1 MLIKSLIRRRREMKY
16 TKTLKRLLGDAI
28 RTDKKMI
35 LYILFACILGA
46 FAPLVLSLMPKLIVG
61 VVENPGT
68 DAIRRILL
76 ISLGFFVL
84 EFLVEGVSLYC
95 SNQVLVVANK
105 TRFELMNEQNKKMAT
120 ADFKYISDRSIFKM
134 YGMAFEATSGDWGGV
149 TGMLRE
155 FARTAPIILS
165 LILIGVVITALSPLT
180 GALLLLYAITYAY
193 AQRQANKEVSDN
205 DAEINKITDEIRY
218 YNKTAGDFKAGKEIR
233 LFNLKDMIL
242 NAYKNVIN
250 KRKSFSLS
258 GVRKTFRKSLLSVLI
273 LILAQGIF
281 AYTLILNFK
290 NGSVDTGSFLMYL
303 TLMLQFVLL
312 ADRAIEDYEFFV
324 VNQTIYVENLY
335 DLLETD
341 KLNSDHGTR
350 DRLSGA
356 VDIEFRNVSFA
367 YPNTDKKILDNLSFK
382 IAKNETIA
390 LVGNNGEGKSTII
403 NLLVRLYRPDEGE
416 ILLNGVNINEF
427 KEEELY
433 KMFACIFQQ
442 VNIYPYTLGNN
453 ISMHETYDLER
464 AKRAIEDVGLKERIE
479 EEKNAY
485 ERNMSHEVAKDALEL
500 SGGQEQ
506 KLAISRAVYKDS
518 PILILDEPT
527 ANLDALAEHEIYSKL
542 NDLREDRTSIYI
554 SHRLS
559 STKFCDRIILLKG
572 GKIFEEGT
580 HDDLMKKKGEYYEMF
595 TIQGKYYTK
604 EA

>member
-1 MLIKSLIRRRREMKY
+1 MKY

-28 RTDKKMI
+28 RTDRKMI
-35 LYILFACILGA
+35 LYILFACLLGA

-76 ISLGFFVL
+76 ISLGFFAL

-95 SNQVLVVANK
+95 SNQVIVVANK
-105 TRFELMNEQNKKMAT
+105 TRFELMNEQNKKMASV
-120 ADFKYISDRSIFKM
+120 DYKYISDRSIFKM

-155 FARTAPIILS
+155 FARIAPIILS
-165 LILIGVVITALSPLT
+165 LVLIGGVITALSPLT
-180 GALLLLYAITYAY
+180 GLLLLLYAITYAY
-193 AQRQANKEVSDN
+193 AQRKANKEVTDN
-205 DAEINKITDEIRY
+205 DAEINKIIDEIRY

-242 NAYKNVIN
+242 NAYKNVID
-250 KRKSFSLS
+250 KRKSFSLRA
-258 GVRKTFRKSLLSVLI
+258 VNKTFRKSLLSVII
-273 LILAQGIF
+273 LIIAQGIF
-281 AYTLILNFK
+281 AYTLILSFK

-303 TLMLQFVLL
+303 TLMLQFVLM

-341 KLNSDHGTR
+341 KLNITHGDR

-356 VDIEFRNVSFA
+356 VDIEFKNVTFA
-367 YPNTDKKILDNLSFK
+367 YPNTDKKVLDNLSFK

-572 GKIFEEGT
+572 GRIFEEGT
-580 HDDLMKKKGEYYEMF
+580 HDELMKKKGEYYEMF

>member
-1 MLIKSLIRRRREMKY
+1 MKY

-250 KRKSFSLS
+250 KRKSFSLR

-273 LILAQGIF
+273 LIFAQGIF
-281 AYTLILNFK
+281 AYTLIISFK

-367 YPNTDKKILDNLSFK
+367 YPNTDKKVLDNLSFK

-442 VNIYPYTLGNN
+442 VNIYPYTLGEN

-485 ERNMSHEVAKDALEL
+485 ERNMSHEIAKDALEL

-595 TIQGKYYTK
+595 TIQGKYYTE

>member
-1 MLIKSLIRRRREMKY
+1 MKY

-28 RTDKKMI
+28 RTDRKMI
-35 LYILFACILGA
+35 LYILFACLLGA

-76 ISLGFFVL
+76 ISLGFFAL

-95 SNQVLVVANK
+95 SNQVIVVANK
-105 TRFELMNEQNKKMAT
+105 TRFELMNEQNKKMASV
-120 ADFKYISDRSIFKM
+120 DYKYISDRSIFKM

-149 TGMLRE
+149 VGMLRE

-165 LILIGVVITALSPLT
+165 LILIGGVITALSPLT
-180 GALLLLYAITYAY
+180 GLLLLLYAITYAY
-193 AQRQANKEVSDN
+193 AQRQANKEVRDN
-205 DAEINKITDEIRY
+205 DVEINKITDEIRY

-250 KRKSFSLS
+250 KRKSFSLR

-273 LILAQGIF
+273 LIIAQGIF
-281 AYTLILNFK
+281 AYTLILSFK

-341 KLNSDHGTR
+341 KLSSDHGTR

-356 VDIEFRNVSFA
+356 VDIEFRNVTFA
-367 YPNTDKKILDNLSFK
+367 YPNTDKKVLDNLSFK

-453 ISMHETYDLER
+453 ISMHETYELER

-580 HDDLMKKKGEYYEMF
+580 HDELMKKKGEYYEMF

>member
-1 MLIKSLIRRRREMKY
+1 MKY

-28 RTDKKMI
+28 RTDRKMI
-35 LYILFACILGA
+35 LYILFACLLGA

-95 SNQVLVVANK
+95 SNQVIVVANK
-105 TRFELMNEQNKKMAT
+105 TRFELMNEQNKKMASV
-120 ADFKYISDRSIFKM
+120 DYKYISDRSIFKM

-155 FARTAPIILS
+155 FARIAPIILS
-165 LILIGVVITALSPLT
+165 LIIIGGVITALSPLT

-193 AQRQANKEVSDN
+193 AQRQANKEVIDN
-205 DAEINKITDEIRY
+205 DAEINKISDEIRY
-218 YNKTAGDFKAGKEIR
+218 YNKTAGDFKSGKEIR
-233 LFNLKDMIL
+233 LFNLKGMIL
-242 NAYKNVIN
+242 NAYKNVID
-250 KRKSFSLS
+250 KRKSFSLRA
-258 GVRKTFRKSLLSVLI
+258 VNKTFRKSLLSVII
-273 LILAQGIF
+273 LIIAQGIF
-281 AYTLILNFK
+281 AYTLILSFK

-324 VNQTIYVENLY
+324 VNQTIYVENMY

-341 KLNSDHGTR
+341 KLSSDHGTR

-356 VDIEFRNVSFA
+356 VDIEFRNVTFA

-403 NLLVRLYRPDEGE
+403 NLLVRLFRPDEGE

-453 ISMHETYDLER
+453 ISMQETYDLER

>member
-1 MLIKSLIRRRREMKY
+1 MKY

-28 RTDKKMI
+28 RTDRKMI
-35 LYILFACILGA
+35 LYILFACLLGA

-95 SNQVLVVANK
+95 SNQVLTVANK
-105 TRFELMNEQNKKMAT
+105 TRFELMHEQNKKIAT
-120 ADFKYISDRSIFKM
+120 TDFKYISDRSIFKM

-149 TGMLRE
+149 VGMLRE

-165 LILIGVVITALSPLT
+165 LILIGGVITALSPLT
-180 GALLLLYAITYAY
+180 GLLLLLYAITYAY
-193 AQRQANKEVSDN
+193 AQRQANKEVRDN

-218 YNKTAGDFKAGKEIR
+218 YNKTAGDFKSGKEIR

-242 NAYKNVIN
+242 NAYKNVID
-250 KRKSFSLS
+250 KRKSFSLRA
-258 GVRKTFRKSLLSVLI
+258 VNKTFRKSLLSVLI
-273 LILAQGIF
+273 LIIAQGIF
-281 AYTLILNFK
+281 AYTLILSFK

-324 VNQTIYVENLY
+324 VNQTIYVENMY

-341 KLNSDHGTR
+341 KLSSDHGTR
-350 DRLSGA
+350 DKLSGA
-356 VDIEFRNVSFA
+356 VDIEFRNVTFA
-367 YPNTDKKILDNLSFK
+367 YPNTDKKVLDNLSFK
-382 IAKNETIA
+382 IDKNETIA

>member
-1 MLIKSLIRRRREMKY
+1 MKY

-28 RTDKKMI
+28 RTDRKMI

-76 ISLGFFVL
+76 ISLGFFAL

-95 SNQVLVVANK
+95 ASQARLVANK
-105 TRFELMNEQNKKMAT
+105 TRFELMHEQNKKMAA
-120 ADFKYISDRSIFKM
+120 ADFKYISDRSLFKI
-134 YGMAFEATSGDWGGV
+134 YGMAFEATSGDMQGV
-149 TGMLRE
+149 VGMLQH
-155 FARTAPIILS
+155 FAQTAPILLS
-165 LILIGVVITALSPLT
+165 MIFIGAIITVLSPIT
-180 GALLLLYAITYAY
+180 GVLLLLYVISYAY
-193 AQRQANKEVSDN
+193 AQRKANTEVTDN
-205 DAEINKITDEIRY
+205 MEELSKIGDGIRY
-218 YNKTAGDFKAGKEIR
+218 FTRTAGDFKSGKEIR

-242 NAYKNVIN
+242 NAYKKLID
-250 KRKSFSLS
+250 KRKSYNLRA
-258 GVRKTFRKSLLSVLI
+258 VAKTFRKSLLSVLI
-273 LILAQGIF
+273 LIIAQAVF
-281 AYTLILNFK
+281 AYTLILSFK
-290 NGSVDTGSFLMYL
+290 NGSVDTGSFLMYI
-303 TLMLQFVLL
+303 TLMLQFVFT
-312 ADRAIEDYEFFV
+312 ADRAIEDYEYYV
-324 VNQTIYVENLY
+324 VNQSLYVENLY
-335 DLLETD
+335 DLIDTD

-485 ERNMSHEVAKDALEL
+485 ERNMSHEIAKDALEL

>member
-1 MLIKSLIRRRREMKY
+1 MKY

-28 RTDKKMI
+28 RTDRKMI

-95 SNQVLVVANK
+95 SNQVLTVANK
-105 TRFELMNEQNKKMAT
+105 TRFELMHEQNKKIAT
-120 ADFKYISDRSIFKM
+120 TDFKYISDRSIFKM

-149 TGMLRE
+149 VGTLRE

-165 LILIGVVITALSPLT
+165 LILIGGVITALSPLT
-180 GALLLLYAITYAY
+180 GLLLLLYAITYAY
-193 AQRQANKEVSDN
+193 AQRQANKEVRDN
-205 DAEINKITDEIRY
+205 DAEINKISDEIRY
-218 YNKTAGDFKAGKEIR
+218 YNKTAGDFKSGKEIR

-242 NAYKNVIN
+242 NAYKNVID
-250 KRKSFSLS
+250 KRKSFSLRA
-258 GVRKTFRKSLLSVLI
+258 VNKTFRKSLLSVII
-273 LILAQGIF
+273 LIIAQGIF
-281 AYTLILNFK
+281 AYTLILSFK

-324 VNQTIYVENLY
+324 VNQTIYVENMY

-341 KLNSDHGTR
+341 KLSSDHGTR

-356 VDIEFRNVSFA
+356 VDIEFKNVTFA
-367 YPNTDKKILDNLSFK
+367 YPNTDKKVLDNLSFK

-403 NLLVRLYRPDEGE
+403 NLLVRLFRPDEGE

>member
-1 MLIKSLIRRRREMKY
+1 MKY

-28 RTDKKMI
+28 RTDRKMI
-35 LYILFACILGA
+35 LYILFACLLGA

-68 DAIRRILL
+68 DSIRRILL

-95 SNQVLVVANK
+95 SNQVIVVANK
-105 TRFELMNEQNKKMAT
+105 TRFELMNEQNKKMASV
-120 ADFKYISDRSIFKM
+120 DYKYISDRSIFKM

-155 FARTAPIILS
+155 FARIAPIILS
-165 LILIGVVITALSPLT
+165 LIIIGGVITALSPLT
-180 GALLLLYAITYAY
+180 GLLLLLYAITYAY
-193 AQRQANKEVSDN
+193 AQRQANKEVIDN
-205 DAEINKITDEIRY
+205 DAEINKISDEIRY
-218 YNKTAGDFKAGKEIR
+218 YNKTAGDFKSGKEIR

-250 KRKSFSLS
+250 KRKSFSLRA
-258 GVRKTFRKSLLSVLI
+258 VNKTFRKSLLSVLI
-273 LILAQGIF
+273 LIIAQGIF
-281 AYTLILNFK
+281 AYTLILSFK

-324 VNQTIYVENLY
+324 VNQTIYVENMY

-341 KLNSDHGTR
+341 KLSSDHGTR
-350 DRLSGA
+350 DKLSGA
-356 VDIEFRNVSFA
+356 VDIEFRNVTFA
-367 YPNTDKKILDNLSFK
+367 YPNTDKKVLDNLSFK
-382 IAKNETIA
+382 IDKNETIA

-403 NLLVRLYRPDEGE
+403 NLLVRLFRPDEGE

-580 HDDLMKKKGEYYEMF
+580 HDELMKKKGEYYEMF

>member
-1 MLIKSLIRRRREMKY
+1 MKY

-28 RTDKKMI
+28 KADKKMI

-76 ISLGFFVL
+76 ISLGFFAL

-95 SNQVLVVANK
+95 SNQVIVVANK
-105 TRFELMNEQNKKMAT
+105 TRFELMNEQNKKMASV
-120 ADFKYISDRSIFKM
+120 DYKYISDRSIFKM

-155 FARTAPIILS
+155 FARIAPIILS
-165 LILIGVVITALSPLT
+165 LILIGGVITALSPLT
-180 GALLLLYAITYAY
+180 GLLLLLYAITYAY
-193 AQRQANKEVSDN
+193 AQRQANKEVRDN

-250 KRKSFSLS
+250 KRKRFSLRA
-258 GVRKTFRKSLLSVLI
+258 VNKAFRKSLLSVLI
-273 LILAQGIF
+273 LIIAQGIF
-281 AYTLILNFK
+281 AYTLILSFK

-341 KLNSDHGTR
+341 KLNVSHGDR

-356 VDIEFRNVSFA
+356 VDIEFRNVTFA

-403 NLLVRLYRPDEGE
+403 NLLVRLFRPDEGE

-453 ISMHETYDLER
+453 ISMQETYDLER

-580 HDDLMKKKGEYYEMF
+580 HDELMKKKGEYYEMF

>member
-1 MLIKSLIRRRREMKY
+1 MKY

-28 RTDKKMI
+28 RTDRKMI
-35 LYILFACILGA
+35 LYILFACLLGA

-95 SNQVLVVANK
+95 SNQVIVVANK
-105 TRFELMNEQNKKMAT
+105 TRFELMNEQNKKMASV
-120 ADFKYISDRSIFKM
+120 DYKYISDRSIFKM

-155 FARTAPIILS
+155 FARIAPIILS
-165 LILIGVVITALSPLT
+165 LILIGGVITVLSPLT

-193 AQRQANKEVSDN
+193 AQRKANKEVTDN
-205 DAEINKITDEIRY
+205 DAEINKIIDEIRY
-218 YNKTAGDFKAGKEIR
+218 YNKTAGDFKSGKEIR

-242 NAYKNVIN
+242 NAYKNVID
-250 KRKSFSLS
+250 KRKSFSLRA
-258 GVRKTFRKSLLSVLI
+258 VNKTFRKSLLSVII
-273 LILAQGIF
+273 LIIAQGIF
-281 AYTLILNFK
+281 AYTLILSFK

-312 ADRAIEDYEFFV
+312 ADRAIEDYEFYV

-341 KLNSDHGTR
+341 KLNITHGDR

-356 VDIEFRNVSFA
+356 VDIEFKNVTFA
-367 YPNTDKKILDNLSFK
+367 YPNTDKKVLDNLSFK

-580 HDDLMKKKGEYYEMF
+580 HDELMKKKGEYYEMF

>member
-1 MLIKSLIRRRREMKY
+1 MKY

-28 RTDKKMI
+28 RTDRKMI

-76 ISLGFFVL
+76 ISLGFFAL

-95 SNQVLVVANK
+95 SNQVIVVANK
-105 TRFELMNEQNKKMAT
+105 TRFELMNEQNKKMASV
-120 ADFKYISDRSIFKM
+120 DYKYISDRSIFKM

-155 FARTAPIILS
+155 FARIAPIILS
-165 LILIGVVITALSPLT
+165 LILIGGVITALSPLT

-193 AQRQANKEVSDN
+193 AQRQANKEVRDN

-218 YNKTAGDFKAGKEIR
+218 YNKTAGDFKSGKEIR
-233 LFNLKDMIL
+233 LFNLKDLIL

-250 KRKSFSLS
+250 KRKSFSLR
-258 GVRKTFRKSLLSVLI
+258 GVHKTFRKSLLSVLI

-341 KLNSDHGTR
+341 KLNVSHGDR

-356 VDIEFRNVSFA
+356 VDIEFRNVTFA

-403 NLLVRLYRPDEGE
+403 NLLVRLFRPDEGE

-453 ISMHETYDLER
+453 ISMQETYDLER

-580 HDDLMKKKGEYYEMF
+580 HDELMKKKGEYYEMF

>member
-1 MLIKSLIRRRREMKY
+1 MKY

-28 RTDKKMI
+28 RTDRKMI
-35 LYILFACILGA
+35 LYILFACLLGA

-95 SNQVLVVANK
+95 SNQVLTVANK
-105 TRFELMNEQNKKMAT
+105 TRFELMHEQNKKIAT
-120 ADFKYISDRSIFKM
+120 TDFKYISDRSIFKM

-149 TGMLRE
+149 VGMLRE

-165 LILIGVVITALSPLT
+165 LILIGGVITALSPLT
-180 GALLLLYAITYAY
+180 GLLLLLYAITYAY
-193 AQRQANKEVSDN
+193 AQRQANKEVRDN
-205 DAEINKITDEIRY
+205 DVEINKISDEIRY
-218 YNKTAGDFKAGKEIR
+218 YNKTAGDFKSGKEIR

-242 NAYKNVIN
+242 NAYKRLID
-250 KRKSFSLS
+250 KRKSYNLRA
-258 GVRKTFRKSLLSVLI
+258 VNKTFRKSLLSVLI
-273 LILAQGIF
+273 LIIAQGIF
-281 AYTLILNFK
+281 AYTLILSFK

-324 VNQTIYVENLY
+324 VNQTIYVENMY

-341 KLNSDHGTR
+341 KLSSDHGTR

-356 VDIEFRNVSFA
+356 VDIEFKNVTFA
-367 YPNTDKKILDNLSFK
+367 YPNTDKKVLDNLSFK

-403 NLLVRLYRPDEGE
+403 NLLVRLFRPDEGE

-580 HDDLMKKKGEYYEMF
+580 HDELMKKKGEYYEMF

>member
-1 MLIKSLIRRRREMKY
+1 MKY

-28 RTDKKMI
+28 KADKKMI

-76 ISLGFFVL
+76 ISLGFFAL

-95 SNQVLVVANK
+95 SNQVIVVANK
-105 TRFELMNEQNKKMAT
+105 TRFELMNEQNKKMASV
-120 ADFKYISDRSIFKM
+120 DYKYISDRSIFKM

-155 FARTAPIILS
+155 FARIAPIILS
-165 LILIGVVITALSPLT
+165 LILIGGVITALSPLT
-180 GALLLLYAITYAY
+180 GLLLLLYAITYAY
-193 AQRQANKEVSDN
+193 AQRKANKEVTDN
-205 DAEINKITDEIRY
+205 DAEINKIIDEIRY

-242 NAYKNVIN
+242 NAYKNVID
-250 KRKSFSLS
+250 KRKSFSLRA
-258 GVRKTFRKSLLSVLI
+258 VNKTFRKSLLSVII
-273 LILAQGIF
+273 LIIAQGIF
-281 AYTLILNFK
+281 AYTLILSFK

-303 TLMLQFVLL
+303 TLMLQFVLM

-324 VNQTIYVENLY
+324 VNQTIYVENMY

-341 KLNSDHGTR
+341 KLSSDHGTR

-356 VDIEFRNVSFA
+356 VDIEFRNVTFA

-403 NLLVRLYRPDEGE
+403 NLLVRLFRPDEGE

-527 ANLDALAEHEIYSKL
+527 ANFDALAEHEIYSKL
-542 NDLREDRTSIYI
+542 NNLREDRTSIYI

>member
-1 MLIKSLIRRRREMKY
+1 MKY

-28 RTDKKMI
+28 KADKKMI

-76 ISLGFFVL
+76 ISLGFFAL

-95 SNQVLVVANK
+95 SNQVIVVANK
-105 TRFELMNEQNKKMAT
+105 TRFELMNEQNKKMASV
-120 ADFKYISDRSIFKM
+120 DYKYISDRSIFKM

-155 FARTAPIILS
+155 FARIAPIILS
-165 LILIGVVITALSPLT
+165 LILIGGVITALSPLT
-180 GALLLLYAITYAY
+180 GLLLLLYAITYAY
-193 AQRQANKEVSDN
+193 AQRQANKEVRDN

-218 YNKTAGDFKAGKEIR
+218 YNKTAGDFKSGKEIR

-250 KRKSFSLS
+250 KRKRFSLRA
-258 GVRKTFRKSLLSVLI
+258 VNKTFRKSLLSVLI
-273 LILAQGIF
+273 LIIAQGIF
-281 AYTLILNFK
+281 AYTLILSFK

-324 VNQTIYVENLY
+324 VNQTIYVENMY

-341 KLNSDHGTR
+341 KLSSDHGTR

-356 VDIEFRNVSFA
+356 VDIEFRNVTFA

-403 NLLVRLYRPDEGE
+403 NLLVRLFRPDEGE

-453 ISMHETYDLER
+453 ISMQETYDLER

-580 HDDLMKKKGEYYEMF
+580 HDELMKKKGEYYEMF

>member
-1 MLIKSLIRRRREMKY
+1 MKY

-28 RTDKKMI
+28 RTDRKMI
-35 LYILFACILGA
+35 LYILFACLLGA

-95 SNQVLVVANK
+95 SNQVIVVANK
-105 TRFELMNEQNKKMAT
+105 TRFELMNEQNKKMASV
-120 ADFKYISDRSIFKM
+120 DYKYISDRSIFKM

-155 FARTAPIILS
+155 FARIAPIILS
-165 LILIGVVITALSPLT
+165 LILIGGVITALSPLT
-180 GALLLLYAITYAY
+180 GLLLLLYAITYAY
-193 AQRQANKEVSDN
+193 AQRQANKEVIDN
-205 DAEINKITDEIRY
+205 DAEINKISDEIRY
-218 YNKTAGDFKAGKEIR
+218 YNKTAGDFKSGKEIR

-242 NAYKNVIN
+242 NAYKNVID
-250 KRKSFSLS
+250 KRKSFSLRA
-258 GVRKTFRKSLLSVLI
+258 VNKTFRKSLLSVII
-273 LILAQGIF
+273 LIIAQGIF
-281 AYTLILNFK
+281 AYTLIFSFK

-312 ADRAIEDYEFFV
+312 ADRAIEDYEFYV

-341 KLNSDHGTR
+341 KLNITHGDR
-350 DRLSGA
+350 DKLSGA
-356 VDIEFRNVSFA
+356 VDIEFKNVTFA
-367 YPNTDKKILDNLSFK
+367 YPNTDKKVLDNLSFK

-580 HDDLMKKKGEYYEMF
+580 HDELMKKKGEYYEMF

>member
-1 MLIKSLIRRRREMKY
+1 MKY

-28 RTDKKMI
+28 RTDRKMI

-76 ISLGFFVL
+76 ISLGFFAL

-95 SNQVLVVANK
+95 SNQVLTVANK
-105 TRFELMNEQNKKMAT
+105 TRFELMHEQNKKMAA

-149 TGMLRE
+149 VGTLRE

-165 LILIGVVITALSPLT
+165 LILIGGVITALSPLT
-180 GALLLLYAITYAY
+180 GLLLLLYAITYAY
-193 AQRQANKEVSDN
+193 AQRQANKEVRDN

-218 YNKTAGDFKAGKEIR
+218 YNKTAGDFKSGKEIR

-281 AYTLILNFK
+281 AYTLIISFK
-290 NGSVDTGSFLMYL
+290 HGSVDTGSFLMYL

-356 VDIEFRNVSFA
+356 VDIEFRNVTFA

-485 ERNMSHEVAKDALEL
+485 ERNMSHEITKDALEL

>member
-1 MLIKSLIRRRREMKY
+1 MKY

-28 RTDKKMI
+28 RTDRKMI

-95 SNQVLVVANK
+95 SNQVLTVANK
-105 TRFELMNEQNKKMAT
+105 TRFELMHEQNKKMAT

-149 TGMLRE
+149 VGMLRE

-165 LILIGVVITALSPLT
+165 LILIGGVITALSPLT
-180 GALLLLYAITYAY
+180 GLLLLLYAITYAY
-193 AQRQANKEVSDN
+193 AQRQANKEVRDN
-205 DAEINKITDEIRY
+205 DVEINKITDEIRY

-273 LILAQGIF
+273 LIIAQGIF
-281 AYTLILNFK
+281 AYTLILSFK

-341 KLNSDHGTR
+341 KLSSDHGTR

-356 VDIEFRNVSFA
+356 VDIEFRNVTFA
-367 YPNTDKKILDNLSFK
+367 YPNTDKKVLDNLSFK

-580 HDDLMKKKGEYYEMF
+580 HDELMKKKGEYYEMF

>member
-1 MLIKSLIRRRREMKY
+1 MKY

-28 RTDKKMI
+28 RTDRKMI
-35 LYILFACILGA
+35 LYILFACLLGA

-95 SNQVLVVANK
+95 SNQVLTVANK
-105 TRFELMNEQNKKMAT
+105 TRFELMHEQNKKIAT
-120 ADFKYISDRSIFKM
+120 TDFKYISDRSIFKM

-149 TGMLRE
+149 VGMLRE

-165 LILIGVVITALSPLT
+165 LILIGGVITALSPLT
-180 GALLLLYAITYAY
+180 GLLLLLYAITYAF
-193 AQRQANKEVSDN
+193 AQRQANKEVRDN
-205 DAEINKITDEIRY
+205 DVEINKITDEIRY

-250 KRKSFSLS
+250 KRKRFSLRA
-258 GVRKTFRKSLLSVLI
+258 VNKTFRKSLLSVLI
-273 LILAQGIF
+273 LIIAQGIF
-281 AYTLILNFK
+281 AYTLILSFK

-324 VNQTIYVENLY
+324 VNQTIYVENMY

-341 KLNSDHGTR
+341 KLSSDHGTR

-356 VDIEFRNVSFA
+356 VDIEFRNVTFA
-367 YPNTDKKILDNLSFK
+367 YPNTDKKVLDNLSFK

-453 ISMHETYDLER
+453 ISMQETYDLER

-485 ERNMSHEVAKDALEL
+485 ERNMSHEIAKDALEL

-580 HDDLMKKKGEYYEMF
+580 HDELMKKKGEYYEMF

>member
-1 MLIKSLIRRRREMKY
+1 MKY

-28 RTDKKMI
+28 RTDRKMI

-84 EFLVEGVSLYC
+84 EFLVEGVSFYC
-95 SNQVLVVANK
+95 SYQVIAVANK
-105 TRFELMNEQNKKMAT
+105 TRFELMHEQNKKIAT
-120 ADFKYISDRSIFKM
+120 TDFKYISDRSIFKM

-149 TGMLRE
+149 VGTLRE

-165 LILIGVVITALSPLT
+165 LILIGGVITALSPLT
-180 GALLLLYAITYAY
+180 GLLLLLYAITYAY
-193 AQRQANKEVSDN
+193 AQRQANKEVRDN

-218 YNKTAGDFKAGKEIR
+218 YNKTAGDFKSGKEIR

-356 VDIEFRNVSFA
+356 VDIEFRNVTFA
-367 YPNTDKKILDNLSFK
+367 YPNTDKKVLDNLSFK

>member
-1 MLIKSLIRRRREMKY
+1 MKY

-28 RTDKKMI
+28 RTDRKMI

-76 ISLGFFVL
+76 ISLGFFAL

-95 SNQVLVVANK
+95 SNQVIVVANK
-105 TRFELMNEQNKKMAT
+105 TRFELMNEQNKKMASV
-120 ADFKYISDRSIFKM
+120 DYKYISDRSIFKM

-155 FARTAPIILS
+155 FARIAPIILS
-165 LILIGVVITALSPLT
+165 LILIGGVITALSPLT
-180 GALLLLYAITYAY
+180 GLLLLLYAITYAY
-193 AQRQANKEVSDN
+193 AQRQANKEVRDN

-250 KRKSFSLS
+250 KRKRFSLR

-273 LILAQGIF
+273 LIIAQGIF
-281 AYTLILNFK
+281 AYTLILSFK

-324 VNQTIYVENLY
+324 VNQTIYVENMY

-341 KLNSDHGTR
+341 KLSSDHGTR

-356 VDIEFRNVSFA
+356 VDIEFRNVTFA
-367 YPNTDKKILDNLSFK
+367 YPNTDKKVLDNLSFK

-453 ISMHETYDLER
+453 ISMQETYDLER

-580 HDDLMKKKGEYYEMF
+580 HDELMKKKGEYYEMF

>member
-1 MLIKSLIRRRREMKY
+1 MKY

-28 RTDKKMI
+28 RTDRKMI
-35 LYILFACILGA
+35 LYILFACLLGA

-95 SNQVLVVANK
+95 SNQVIVVANK
-105 TRFELMNEQNKKMAT
+105 TRFELMNEQNKKMASV
-120 ADFKYISDRSIFKM
+120 DYKYISDRSIFKM

-155 FARTAPIILS
+155 FARIAPIILS
-165 LILIGVVITALSPLT
+165 LILIGGVITALSPLT

-193 AQRQANKEVSDN
+193 AQRQANKEVIDN
-205 DAEINKITDEIRY
+205 DAEINKISDEIRY
-218 YNKTAGDFKAGKEIR
+218 YNKTAGDFKSGKEIR

-242 NAYKNVIN
+242 NAYKNVID
-250 KRKSFSLS
+250 KRKSFSLRA
-258 GVRKTFRKSLLSVLI
+258 VNKTFRKSLLSVII
-273 LILAQGIF
+273 LIIAQGIF
-281 AYTLILNFK
+281 AYTLILSFK

-312 ADRAIEDYEFFV
+312 ADRAIEDYEFYV

-341 KLNSDHGTR
+341 KLNITHGDR

-356 VDIEFRNVSFA
+356 VDIEFKNVTFA
-367 YPNTDKKILDNLSFK
+367 YPNTDKKVLDNLSFK

-453 ISMHETYDLER
+453 ISMQETYDLER

-580 HDDLMKKKGEYYEMF
+580 HDELMKKKGEYYEMF

>member
-1 MLIKSLIRRRREMKY
+1 MKY

-28 RTDKKMI
+28 RTDRKMI

-76 ISLGFFVL
+76 ISLGFFAL

-95 SNQVLVVANK
+95 SNQVIVVANK
-105 TRFELMNEQNKKMAT
+105 TRFELMNEQNKKMASV
-120 ADFKYISDRSIFKM
+120 DYKYISDRSIFKM

-155 FARTAPIILS
+155 FARIAPIILS
-165 LILIGVVITALSPLT
+165 LILIGGVITALSPLT
-180 GALLLLYAITYAY
+180 GLLLLLYAITYAY
-193 AQRQANKEVSDN
+193 AQRQANKEVRDN

-218 YNKTAGDFKAGKEIR
+218 YNKTAGDFKSGKEIR

-250 KRKSFSLS
+250 KRKRFSLRA
-258 GVRKTFRKSLLSVLI
+258 VNKTFRKSLLSVLI
-273 LILAQGIF
+273 LIIAQGIF
-281 AYTLILNFK
+281 AYTLILSFK

-324 VNQTIYVENLY
+324 VNQTIYVENMY

-341 KLNSDHGTR
+341 KLSSDHGTR

-356 VDIEFRNVSFA
+356 VDIEFRNVTFA
-367 YPNTDKKILDNLSFK
+367 YPNTDKNILDNLSFK

-403 NLLVRLYRPDEGE
+403 NLLVRLFRPDEGE

-442 VNIYPYTLGNN
+442 VNIYPYTLGEN

-485 ERNMSHEVAKDALEL
+485 ERNMSHEIAKDALEL

-580 HDDLMKKKGEYYEMF
+580 HDELMKKKGEYYEMF

>member
-1 MLIKSLIRRRREMKY
+1 MKY

-28 RTDKKMI
+28 KADKKMI

-76 ISLGFFVL
+76 ISLGFFAL

-95 SNQVLVVANK
+95 SNQVIVVANK
-105 TRFELMNEQNKKMAT
+105 TRFELMNEQNKKMASV
-120 ADFKYISDRSIFKM
+120 DYKYISDRSIFKM

-155 FARTAPIILS
+155 FARIAPIILS
-165 LILIGVVITALSPLT
+165 LILIGGVITALSPLT
-180 GALLLLYAITYAY
+180 GLLLLLYAITYAY
-193 AQRQANKEVSDN
+193 AQRQANKEVRDN

-218 YNKTAGDFKAGKEIR
+218 YNKTAGDFKSGKEIR

-250 KRKSFSLS
+250 KRKRFSLRA
-258 GVRKTFRKSLLSVLI
+258 VNKTFRKSLLSVLI
-273 LILAQGIF
+273 LIIAQGIF
-281 AYTLILNFK
+281 AYTLILSFK

-324 VNQTIYVENLY
+324 VNQTIYVENMY

-341 KLNSDHGTR
+341 KLSSDHGTR

-356 VDIEFRNVSFA
+356 VDIEFRNVTFA

-403 NLLVRLYRPDEGE
+403 NLLVRLFRPDEGE

-485 ERNMSHEVAKDALEL
+485 ERNMSHEISKDALEL

-580 HDDLMKKKGEYYEMF
+580 HDELMKKKGEYYEMF

>member
-1 MLIKSLIRRRREMKY
+1 MKY

-28 RTDKKMI
+28 KADKKMI

-76 ISLGFFVL
+76 ISLGFFAL

-95 SNQVLVVANK
+95 SNQVIVVANK
-105 TRFELMNEQNKKMAT
+105 TRFELMNEQNKKMASV
-120 ADFKYISDRSIFKM
+120 DYKYISDRSIFKM

-155 FARTAPIILS
+155 FARIAPIILS
-165 LILIGVVITALSPLT
+165 LILIGGVITALSPLT
-180 GALLLLYAITYAY
+180 GLLLLLYAITYAY
-193 AQRQANKEVSDN
+193 AQRQANKEVRDN

-250 KRKSFSLS
+250 KRKRFSLRA
-258 GVRKTFRKSLLSVLI
+258 VNKTFRKSLLSVLI
-273 LILAQGIF
+273 LIIAQGIF
-281 AYTLILNFK
+281 AYTLILSFK

-324 VNQTIYVENLY
+324 VNQTIYVENMY

-341 KLNSDHGTR
+341 KLSSDHGTR

-356 VDIEFRNVSFA
+356 VDIEFRNVTFA

-403 NLLVRLYRPDEGE
+403 NLLVRLFRPDEGE

-453 ISMHETYDLER
+453 ISMQETYDLER

>member
-1 MLIKSLIRRRREMKY
+1 MKY
-16 TKTLKRLLGDAI
+16 TKTLKCLLGDAI
-28 RTDKKMI
+28 RTDRKMI

-95 SNQVLVVANK
+95 SNQVLTVANK
-105 TRFELMNEQNKKMAT
+105 TRFELMHEQNKKIAT
-120 ADFKYISDRSIFKM
+120 TDFKYISDRSIFKM

-149 TGMLRE
+149 VGMLRE

-165 LILIGVVITALSPLT
+165 LILIGGVITALSPLT

-193 AQRQANKEVSDN
+193 AQRQANKEVRDN
-205 DAEINKITDEIRY
+205 DAEINKIIDEIRY
-218 YNKTAGDFKAGKEIR
+218 YNKTAGDFKSGKEIR

-250 KRKSFSLS
+250 KRKSFSLRA
-258 GVRKTFRKSLLSVLI
+258 VNKTFRKSLLSVLI
-273 LILAQGIF
+273 LIIAQGIF
-281 AYTLILNFK
+281 AYTLILSFK

-324 VNQTIYVENLY
+324 VNQTIYVENMY

-341 KLNSDHGTR
+341 KLSSDHGTR

-356 VDIEFRNVSFA
+356 VDIEFKNVTFA
-367 YPNTDKKILDNLSFK
+367 YPNTDKKVLDNLSFK

-403 NLLVRLYRPDEGE
+403 NLLVRLFRPDEGE

-453 ISMHETYDLER
+453 ISMQETYDLER

>member
-1 MLIKSLIRRRREMKY
+1 MKY

-28 RTDKKMI
+28 RTDRKMI
-35 LYILFACILGA
+35 LYILFACLLGA

-76 ISLGFFVL
+76 ISLGFFAL
-84 EFLVEGVSLYC
+84 EFLVEGVSFYC
-95 SNQVLVVANK
+95 SYQVIAVANK
-105 TRFELMNEQNKKMAT
+105 TRFELMHEQNKKIAT
-120 ADFKYISDRSIFKM
+120 TDFKYISDRSIFKM

-149 TGMLRE
+149 VGTLRE

-165 LILIGVVITALSPLT
+165 LILIGGVITALSPLT
-180 GALLLLYAITYAY
+180 GLLLLLYAITYAY
-193 AQRQANKEVSDN
+193 AQRQANKEVRDN
-205 DAEINKITDEIRY
+205 DVEINKITDEIRY

-250 KRKSFSLS
+250 KRKSFSLR

-273 LILAQGIF
+273 LIIAQGIF
-281 AYTLILNFK
+281 AYTLILSFK

-341 KLNSDHGTR
+341 KLSSDHGTR

-356 VDIEFRNVSFA
+356 VDIEFRNVTFA
-367 YPNTDKKILDNLSFK
+367 YPNTDKKVLDNLSFK

-453 ISMHETYDLER
+453 ISMHETYELER

-580 HDDLMKKKGEYYEMF
+580 HDELMKKKGEYYEMF

>member
-1 MLIKSLIRRRREMKY
+1 MKY

-28 RTDKKMI
+28 RTDRKMI
-35 LYILFACILGA
+35 LYILFACLLGA

-95 SNQVLVVANK
+95 SNQVLTVANK
-105 TRFELMNEQNKKMAT
+105 TRFELMHEQNKKIAT
-120 ADFKYISDRSIFKM
+120 TDFKYISDRSIFKM

-149 TGMLRE
+149 VGMLRE

-165 LILIGVVITALSPLT
+165 LILIGGVITALSPLT
-180 GALLLLYAITYAY
+180 GLLLLLYAITYAY
-193 AQRQANKEVSDN
+193 AQRQANKEVRDN
-205 DAEINKITDEIRY
+205 DVEINKITDEIRY

-250 KRKSFSLS
+250 KRKSFSLRA
-258 GVRKTFRKSLLSVLI
+258 VNKTFRKSLLSVLI
-273 LILAQGIF
+273 LIFAQGIF
-281 AYTLILNFK
+281 AYTLILSFK

-324 VNQTIYVENLY
+324 VNQTIYVENMY

-341 KLNSDHGTR
+341 KLSSDHGTR
-350 DRLSGA
+350 DKLSGA
-356 VDIEFRNVSFA
+356 VDIEFRNVTFA

-453 ISMHETYDLER
+453 ISMQETYDLER

-580 HDDLMKKKGEYYEMF
+580 HDELMKKKGEYYEMF

>member
-1 MLIKSLIRRRREMKY
+1 MKY

-28 RTDKKMI
+28 RTDRKMI

-76 ISLGFFVL
+76 ISLGFFAL

-95 SNQVLVVANK
+95 SNQVIVVANK
-105 TRFELMNEQNKKMAT
+105 TRFELMNEQNKKMASV
-120 ADFKYISDRSIFKM
+120 DYKYISDRSIFKM

-155 FARTAPIILS
+155 FARIAPIILS
-165 LILIGVVITALSPLT
+165 LILIGGVITALSPLT
-180 GALLLLYAITYAY
+180 GLLLLLYAITYAY
-193 AQRQANKEVSDN
+193 AQRQANKEVRDN

-218 YNKTAGDFKAGKEIR
+218 YNKTAGDFKSGKEIR

-250 KRKSFSLS
+250 KRKRFSLRA
-258 GVRKTFRKSLLSVLI
+258 VNKTFRKSLLSVLI
-273 LILAQGIF
+273 LIIAQGIF
-281 AYTLILNFK
+281 AYTLILSFK

-324 VNQTIYVENLY
+324 VNQTIYVENMY

-341 KLNSDHGTR
+341 KLSSDHGTR

-356 VDIEFRNVSFA
+356 VDIEFRNVTFA
-367 YPNTDKKILDNLSFK
+367 YPNTDKKVLDNLSFK

-403 NLLVRLYRPDEGE
+403 NLLVRLFRPDEGE

-453 ISMHETYDLER
+453 ISMQETYDLER

-580 HDDLMKKKGEYYEMF
+580 HDELMKKKGEYYEMF

>member
-1 MLIKSLIRRRREMKY
+1 MKY
-16 TKTLKRLLGDAI
+16 TKTLRRLLGDAI
-28 RTDKKMI
+28 RADRKMI

-95 SNQVLVVANK
+95 SNQVIVVANK
-105 TRFELMNEQNKKMAT
+105 TRFELMNEQNKKMASV
-120 ADFKYISDRSIFKM
+120 DYKYISDRSIFKM

-155 FARTAPIILS
+155 FARIAPIILS
-165 LILIGVVITALSPLT
+165 LILIGGVITVLSPLT

-193 AQRQANKEVSDN
+193 AQRKANKEVTDN
-205 DAEINKITDEIRY
+205 DAEINKIIDEIRY
-218 YNKTAGDFKAGKEIR
+218 YNKTAGDFKSGKEIR

-242 NAYKNVIN
+242 NAYKNVID
-250 KRKSFSLS
+250 KRKSFSLRA
-258 GVRKTFRKSLLSVLI
+258 VNKTFRKSLLSVII
-273 LILAQGIF
+273 LIIAQGIF
-281 AYTLILNFK
+281 AYTLILSFK

-312 ADRAIEDYEFFV
+312 ADRAIEDYEFYV

-341 KLNSDHGTR
+341 KLNITHGDR
-350 DRLSGA
+350 DKLSGA
-356 VDIEFRNVSFA
+356 VDIEFKNVTFA
-367 YPNTDKKILDNLSFK
+367 YPNTDKKVLDNLSFK

-403 NLLVRLYRPDEGE
+403 NLLVRLFRPDEGE

-580 HDDLMKKKGEYYEMF
+580 HDELMKKKGEYYEMF

>member
-1 MLIKSLIRRRREMKY
+1 MKY

-28 RTDKKMI
+28 RTDRKMI

-95 SNQVLVVANK
+95 SNQVIVVANK
-105 TRFELMNEQNKKMAT
+105 TRFELMNEQNKKMASV
-120 ADFKYISDRSIFKM
+120 DYKYISDRSIFKM

-155 FARTAPIILS
+155 FARIAPIILS
-165 LILIGVVITALSPLT
+165 LILIGGVITALSPLT

-193 AQRQANKEVSDN
+193 AQRQANKEVIDN
-205 DAEINKITDEIRY
+205 DAEINKISDEIRY
-218 YNKTAGDFKAGKEIR
+218 YNKTAGDFKSGKEIR

-242 NAYKNVIN
+242 NAYKNVID
-250 KRKSFSLS
+250 KRKSFSLRA
-258 GVRKTFRKSLLSVLI
+258 VNKTFRKSLLSVII
-273 LILAQGIF
+273 LIIAQGIF
-281 AYTLILNFK
+281 AYTLILSFK

-312 ADRAIEDYEFFV
+312 ADRAIEDYEFYV

-341 KLNSDHGTR
+341 KLNITHGDR

-356 VDIEFRNVSFA
+356 VDIEFKNVTFA
-367 YPNTDKKILDNLSFK
+367 YPNTDKKVLDNLSFK

-453 ISMHETYDLER
+453 ISMQETYDLER

-580 HDDLMKKKGEYYEMF
+580 HDELMKKKGEYYEMF

>member
-1 MLIKSLIRRRREMKY
+1 MKY

-28 RTDKKMI
+28 RTDRKMI
-35 LYILFACILGA
+35 LYILFACLLGA

-76 ISLGFFVL
+76 ISLGFFAL

-95 SNQVLVVANK
+95 SNQVIVVANK
-105 TRFELMNEQNKKMAT
+105 TRFELMNEQNKKMASV
-120 ADFKYISDRSIFKM
+120 DYKYISDRSIFKM

-155 FARTAPIILS
+155 FARIAPIILS
-165 LILIGVVITALSPLT
+165 LILIGGVITALSPLT

-193 AQRQANKEVSDN
+193 AQRQANKEVIDN
-205 DAEINKITDEIRY
+205 DAEINKISDEIRY
-218 YNKTAGDFKAGKEIR
+218 YNKTAGDFKSGKEIR

-242 NAYKNVIN
+242 NAYKNVID
-250 KRKSFSLS
+250 KRKSFSLRA
-258 GVRKTFRKSLLSVLI
+258 VNKTFRKSLLSVII
-273 LILAQGIF
+273 LIIAQGIF
-281 AYTLILNFK
+281 AYTLILSFK

-312 ADRAIEDYEFFV
+312 ADRAIEDYEFYV

-341 KLNSDHGTR
+341 KLNITHGDR
-350 DRLSGA
+350 DKLSGA
-356 VDIEFRNVSFA
+356 VDIEFKNVTFA
-367 YPNTDKKILDNLSFK
+367 YPNTDKKVLDNLSFK

-453 ISMHETYDLER
+453 ISMQETYDLER

-580 HDDLMKKKGEYYEMF
+580 HDELMKKKGEYYEMF

>member
-1 MLIKSLIRRRREMKY
+1 MKY

-28 RTDKKMI
+28 RTDRKMI

-95 SNQVLVVANK
+95 SNQVIVVANK
-105 TRFELMNEQNKKMAT
+105 TRFELMNEQNKKMASV
-120 ADFKYISDRSIFKM
+120 DYKYISDRSIFKM

-155 FARTAPIILS
+155 FARIAPIILS
-165 LILIGVVITALSPLT
+165 LILIGGVITALSPLT

-193 AQRQANKEVSDN
+193 AQRQANKEVIDN
-205 DAEINKITDEIRY
+205 DAEINKISDEIRY
-218 YNKTAGDFKAGKEIR
+218 YNKTAGDFKSGKEIR

-242 NAYKNVIN
+242 NAYKNVID
-250 KRKSFSLS
+250 KRKSFSLRA
-258 GVRKTFRKSLLSVLI
+258 VNKTFRKSLLSVII
-273 LILAQGIF
+273 LIIAQGIF
-281 AYTLILNFK
+281 AYTLILSFK

-312 ADRAIEDYEFFV
+312 ADRAIEDYEFYV

-341 KLNSDHGTR
+341 KLNITHGDR

-356 VDIEFRNVSFA
+356 VDIEFKNVTFA
-367 YPNTDKKILDNLSFK
+367 YPNTDKKVLDNLSFK

>member
-1 MLIKSLIRRRREMKY
+1 MKY

-28 RTDKKMI
+28 RTDKRMI
-35 LYILFACILGA
+35 LYILFACLLGA
-46 FAPLVLSLMPKLIVG
+46 FAPLVLSLMPKLIAG

-76 ISLGFFVL
+76 ISLGFFAL

-95 SNQVLVVANK
+95 ASQARLVANK
-105 TRFELMNEQNKKMAT
+105 TRFELMHEQNKKMAT
-120 ADFKYISDRSIFKM
+120 ADFKYISDRSLFKI
-134 YGMAFEATSGDWGGV
+134 YGMAFEATAGDMQGV
-149 TGMLRE
+149 VGMLQH
-155 FARTAPIILS
+155 FAQTAPILLS
-165 LILIGVVITALSPLT
+165 MIFIGAIITVLSPIT
-180 GALLLLYAITYAY
+180 GALLLLYVISYAY
-193 AQRQANKEVSDN
+193 AQRKANTEVTDN
-205 DAEINKITDEIRY
+205 MEELSKIGDGIRY
-218 YNKTAGDFKAGKEIR
+218 FTRTAGDFKAGKEIR

-242 NAYKNVIN
+242 NTYKSLID
-250 KRKSFSLS
+250 KRKSYDLRA
-258 GVRKTFRKSLLSVLI
+258 VAKTFRKSLLSVLI

-290 NGSVDTGSFLMYL
+290 NGSVDTGSFLMYI
-303 TLMLQFVLL
+303 TLMLQFVFT
-312 ADRAIEDYEFFV
+312 ADRAIEDYEYYV
-324 VNQTIYVENLY
+324 VNQSLYVENLY
-335 DLLETD
+335 DLIDTD

-350 DRLSGA
+350 DKLSGA

-367 YPNTDKKILDNLSFK
+367 YPNTDKKVLDNLSFK

-403 NLLVRLYRPDEGE
+403 NLLVRLFRPDEGE

-485 ERNMSHEVAKDALEL
+485 ERNMSHEIAKDALEL

-580 HDDLMKKKGEYYEMF
+580 HDELMKKKGEYYEMF
-595 TIQGKYYTK
+595 TIQGKYYTE

>member
-1 MLIKSLIRRRREMKY
+1 MKY

-28 RTDKKMI
+28 RTDKRMI
-35 LYILFACILGA
+35 LYILFACLLGA

-76 ISLGFFVL
+76 ISLGFFAL

-95 SNQVLVVANK
+95 ASQARLVANK
-105 TRFELMNEQNKKMAT
+105 TRFELMHEQNKKMAA
-120 ADFKYISDRSIFKM
+120 ADFKYISDRSLFKI
-134 YGMAFEATSGDWGGV
+134 YGMAFEATAGDMQGV
-149 TGMLRE
+149 VGMLQH
-155 FARTAPIILS
+155 FAQTAPILLS
-165 LILIGVVITALSPLT
+165 MIFIGAIITVLSPIT
-180 GALLLLYAITYAY
+180 GALLLLYVISYAY
-193 AQRQANKEVSDN
+193 AQRKANTEVTDN
-205 DAEINKITDEIRY
+205 MEELSKIGDGIRY
-218 YNKTAGDFKAGKEIR
+218 FTKTAGDFKAGKEIR

-242 NAYKNVIN
+242 NTYKSLID
-250 KRKSFSLS
+250 KRKSYDLRA
-258 GVRKTFRKSLLSVLI
+258 VAKTFRKSLLSVLI
-273 LILAQGIF
+273 LIIAQGIF

-290 NGSVDTGSFLMYL
+290 NGSVDTGSFLMYI
-303 TLMLQFVLL
+303 TLMLQFVFT
-312 ADRAIEDYEFFV
+312 ADRAIEDYEYYV
-324 VNQTIYVENLY
+324 VNQSLYVENLY
-335 DLLETD
+335 DLIDTD

-350 DRLSGA
+350 DKLSGA

-367 YPNTDKKILDNLSFK
+367 YPNTDKKVLDNLSFK

-403 NLLVRLYRPDEGE
+403 NLLVRLFRPDEGE
-416 ILLNGVNINEF
+416 ILLNGININEF

-485 ERNMSHEVAKDALEL
+485 ERNMSHEIAKDALEL

-580 HDDLMKKKGEYYEMF
+580 HDELMKKKGEYYEMF
-595 TIQGKYYTK
+595 TIQGKYYTE

>member
-1 MLIKSLIRRRREMKY
+1 MKY
-16 TKTLKRLLGDAI
+16 TKTLRRLLGDAI
-28 RTDKKMI
+28 RADRKMI

-95 SNQVLVVANK
+95 SNQVIVVANK
-105 TRFELMNEQNKKMAT
+105 TRFELMNEQNKKMASV
-120 ADFKYISDRSIFKM
+120 DYKYISDRSIFKM

-155 FARTAPIILS
+155 FARIAPIILS
-165 LILIGVVITALSPLT
+165 LILIGGVITVLSPLT

-193 AQRQANKEVSDN
+193 AQRKANKEVRDN
-205 DAEINKITDEIRY
+205 DAEINKIIDEIRY
-218 YNKTAGDFKAGKEIR
+218 YNKTAGDFKSGKEIR

-242 NAYKNVIN
+242 NAYKNVID
-250 KRKSFSLS
+250 KRKSFSLRA
-258 GVRKTFRKSLLSVLI
+258 VNKTFRKSLLSVII
-273 LILAQGIF
+273 LIIAQGIF
-281 AYTLILNFK
+281 AYTLILSFK

-312 ADRAIEDYEFFV
+312 ADRAIEDYEFYV

-341 KLNSDHGTR
+341 KLNITHGDR
-350 DRLSGA
+350 DKLSGA
-356 VDIEFRNVSFA
+356 VDIEFKNVTFA
-367 YPNTDKKILDNLSFK
+367 YPNTDKKVLDNLSFK

>member
-1 MLIKSLIRRRREMKY
+1 MKY

-28 RTDKKMI
+28 RTDRKMI
-35 LYILFACILGA
+35 LYILFACLLGA

-95 SNQVLVVANK
+95 SNQVIVVANK
-105 TRFELMNEQNKKMAT
+105 TRFELMNEQNKKMASV
-120 ADFKYISDRSIFKM
+120 DYKYISDRSIFKM

-155 FARTAPIILS
+155 FARIAPIILS
-165 LILIGVVITALSPLT
+165 LVLIGGVITALSPLT
-180 GALLLLYAITYAY
+180 GLLLLLYAITYAY
-193 AQRQANKEVSDN
+193 AQRKANKEVTDN
-205 DAEINKITDEIRY
+205 DAEINKIIDEIRY

-242 NAYKNVIN
+242 NAYKNVID
-250 KRKSFSLS
+250 KRKSFSLRA
-258 GVRKTFRKSLLSVLI
+258 VNKTFRKSLLSVII
-273 LILAQGIF
+273 LIIAQGIF
-281 AYTLILNFK
+281 AYTLILSFK

-303 TLMLQFVLL
+303 TLMLQFVLM

-324 VNQTIYVENLY
+324 VNQTIYVENMY

-341 KLNSDHGTR
+341 KLSSDHGTR

-356 VDIEFRNVSFA
+356 VDIEFRNVTFA

-403 NLLVRLYRPDEGE
+403 NLLVRLFRPDEGE

-542 NDLREDRTSIYI
+542 KDLREDRTSIYI

>member
-1 MLIKSLIRRRREMKY
+1 MKY

-28 RTDKKMI
+28 RTDRKMI

-68 DAIRRILL
+68 DAVRRILL

-95 SNQVLVVANK
+95 SNQVLTVANK
-105 TRFELMNEQNKKMAT
+105 TRFELMHEQNKKMAT
-120 ADFKYISDRSIFKM
+120 ADYKYISDRSIFKM

-149 TGMLRE
+149 TGMLRA
-155 FARTAPIILS
+155 FASTAPIILS
-165 LILIGVVITALSPLT
+165 LIIIGGVITALSPLT

-193 AQRQANKEVSDN
+193 AQRQANKEVTDN

-250 KRKSFSLS
+250 KRKSFSLR

-273 LILAQGIF
+273 LIFAQGIF
-281 AYTLILNFK
+281 AYTLIISFK

-341 KLNSDHGTR
+341 KLSSDHGTR

-356 VDIEFRNVSFA
+356 VDIEFKNVTFA
-367 YPNTDKKILDNLSFK
+367 YPNTDKKVLDNLSFK

-453 ISMHETYDLER
+453 ISMQETYDLER

>member
-1 MLIKSLIRRRREMKY
+1 MKY

-28 RTDKKMI
+28 RTDRKMI
-35 LYILFACILGA
+35 LYILFACLLGA

-95 SNQVLVVANK
+95 SNQVLTVANK
-105 TRFELMNEQNKKMAT
+105 TRFELMHEQNKKIAT
-120 ADFKYISDRSIFKM
+120 TDFKYISDRSIFKM

-149 TGMLRE
+149 VGMVRE

-165 LILIGVVITALSPLT
+165 LILIGGVITALSPLT
-180 GALLLLYAITYAY
+180 GLLLLLYAITYAY
-193 AQRQANKEVSDN
+193 AQRQANKEVIDN
-205 DAEINKITDEIRY
+205 DAEINKISDEIRY
-218 YNKTAGDFKAGKEIR
+218 YNKTAGDFKSGKEIR

-242 NAYKNVIN
+242 NAYKNVID
-250 KRKSFSLS
+250 KRKSFSLRA
-258 GVRKTFRKSLLSVLI
+258 VNKTFRKSLLSVLI
-273 LILAQGIF
+273 LIIAQGIF
-281 AYTLILNFK
+281 AYTLILSFK

-341 KLNSDHGTR
+341 KLNVSHGDR

-356 VDIEFRNVSFA
+356 VDIEFRNVTFA
-367 YPNTDKKILDNLSFK
+367 YPNTDKKVLDNLSFK
-382 IAKNETIA
+382 IDKNETIA

-580 HDDLMKKKGEYYEMF
+580 HDELMKKKGEYYEMF

>member
-1 MLIKSLIRRRREMKY
+1 MKY

-28 RTDKKMI
+28 RTDRKMI
-35 LYILFACILGA
+35 LYILFACLLGA

-95 SNQVLVVANK
+95 SNQVIVVANK
-105 TRFELMNEQNKKMAT
+105 TRFELMNEQNKKMASV
-120 ADFKYISDRSIFKM
+120 DYKYISDRSIFKM

-155 FARTAPIILS
+155 FARIAPIILS
-165 LILIGVVITALSPLT
+165 LILIGGVITALSPLT
-180 GALLLLYAITYAY
+180 GLLLLLYAITYAY
-193 AQRQANKEVSDN
+193 AQRQANKEVRDN

-250 KRKSFSLS
+250 KRKSFSLR

-273 LILAQGIF
+273 LIIAQGIF
-281 AYTLILNFK
+281 AYTLILSFK

-324 VNQTIYVENLY
+324 VNQTIYVENMY

-341 KLNSDHGTR
+341 KLSSDHGTR

-356 VDIEFRNVSFA
+356 VDIEFRNVTFA

-403 NLLVRLYRPDEGE
+403 NLLVRLFRPDEGE

-453 ISMHETYDLER
+453 ISMQETYDLER

-580 HDDLMKKKGEYYEMF
+580 HDELMKKKGEYYEMF